1 LKIETELLENHQVKL
16 IAEIDDQLYE
26 SYKHRAA
33 RKISQETK
41 IPGFRPGKAPY
52 NIVLRT
58 VGEGAIQQE
67 AIDLLIDE
75 HYPKILEEAG
85 VKPGGPGR
93 LDDVL
98 SLQPVKLSFVVPLEP
113 EVNLG
118 DFRSV
123 RLPYEPKPLQD
134 EEVEKFLKRLQ
145 RSYATLEPVERPA
158 QLGDL
163 VFGTLEGRLVHPSE
177 GEDSLVIRPTP
188 IQALVAPEE
197 EQEGDEYPFP
207 GFGLQ
212 LIGLSA
218 GESKILTFQY
228 ADDAD
233 DENLRGKEVEFTVQV
248 QSIKALILPEL
259 DDEFAQS
266 IGYPS
271 SEEMR
276 SSIRTHLEEDAR
288 DAYDRDY
295 FARLIDKILEGATVK
310 YPPQMLD
317 REIEEVLHNV
327 EHDLSRQN
335 LDLDTYLKMRRL
347 DRQTFID
354 QEVKPVAIK
363 RLERS
368 LVMDEVARVEHI
380 EADEN
385 EISSE
390 YSQALSE
397 LQNAGDLRRIQR
409 RIGTQRL
416 ANVIAMEAINR
427 VMNRRVLERLKQIAT
442 GQAEAEPAK
451 QSAADAP
458 EGQDATPKENTSA
471 ETAAEPDTN
480 TPKQSDDQ

>member
-1 LKIETELLENHQVKL
+1 MKIETELLEDHQVKL

-26 SYKHRAA
+26 SFKHRAA

-93 LDDVL
+93 LDDIL

-113 EVNLG
+113 EIDLG
-118 DFRSV
+118 DYRSI

-134 EEVEKFLKRLQ
+134 EEIEKFLKRLR

-163 VFGTLEGRLVHPSE
+163 VFGSLEGRLVHPSE
-177 GEDSLVIRPTP
+177 GEDPLVVRPTP
-188 IQALVAPEE
+188 IQTLVAPVE

-218 GESKILTFQY
+218 GESKSITFQY

-248 QSIKALILPEL
+248 ASVKALILPDL
-259 DDEFAQS
+259 DDEFAKS
-266 IGYPS
+266 VGYET

-276 SSIRTHLEEDAR
+276 STIRNHLEEDAR
-288 DAYDRDY
+288 ESYDRQY

-310 YPPQMLD
+310 YPPQMLE
-317 REIEEVLHNV
+317 REIEEVLHDV
-327 EHDLSRQN
+327 EHNLSHQN
-335 LDLDTYLKMRRL
+335 LDLETYLKMRRL

-368 LVMDEVARVEHI
+368 LVMDEVARMEKI

-409 RIGTQRL
+409 RIGTQQL

-442 GQAEAEPAK
+442 GQADVEPAN
-451 QSAADAP
+451 QPAADAP
-458 EGQDATPKENTSA
+458 EGQDAATAENISA
-471 ETAAEPDTN
+471 ETTAKPDAN
-480 TPKQSDDQ
+480 VSKQSDDQ